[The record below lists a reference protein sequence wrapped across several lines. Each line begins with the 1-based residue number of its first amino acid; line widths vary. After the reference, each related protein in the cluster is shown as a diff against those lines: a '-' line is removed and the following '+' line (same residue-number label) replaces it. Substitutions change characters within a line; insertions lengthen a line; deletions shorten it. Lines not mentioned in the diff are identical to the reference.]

1 MKSARG
7 PIGSWESEI
16 MALDDDW
23 QRGFVGSS
31 RLRSN
36 FVSRKRERRKG
47 TEKEETKGRSLRA
60 QAFDLFRIRIIASE
74 VSTVAVN
81 RASGELVDPGLVH
94 LVAMMPRQRSLM
106 ANNTTDR
113 YRETG
118 FERDGRRGKNKTR
131 DSLFCWRRQS
141 LVM

>member
-1 MKSARG
+1 M
-7 PIGSWESEI
+7 IGNVDSSVR
-16 MALDDDW
+16 L
-23 QRGFVGSS
+23 GSVRIS
-31 RLRSN
+31 YRENGREGKG
-36 FVSRKRERRKG
+36 RKRKKRKDG
-47 TEKEETKGRSLRA
+47 VYARA

-81 RASGELVDPGLVH
+81 QASGELVDPGLVH

>member
-1 MKSARG
+1 M
-7 PIGSWESEI
+7 IGNVDSSVR
-16 MALDDDW
+16 L
-23 QRGFVGSS
+23 GSVRIS
-31 RLRSN
+31 YRENGREGKGWK
-36 FVSRKRERRKG
+36 RKKRKDG
-47 TEKEETKGRSLRA
+47 VYARA

>member
-1 MKSARG
+1 
-7 PIGSWESEI
+7 
-16 MALDDDW
+16 MATST
-23 QRGFVGSS
+23 RFV
-31 RLRSN
+31 LARSN
-36 FVSRKRERRKG
+36 VRSRERRG
-47 TEKEETKGRSLRA
+47 SERERERERRRAIAETRRETAFWEGRKEETKLTYKRPSTSFEFELSR
-60 QAFDLFRIRIIASE
+60 

-81 RASGELVDPGLVH
+81 RASGELVDPRLVH

>member
-1 MKSARG
+1 
-7 PIGSWESEI
+7 
-16 MALDDDW
+16 MALDDDR

-74 VSTVAVN
+74 VAVN

>member
-1 MKSARG
+1 M
-7 PIGSWESEI
+7 IGNVDSVR
-16 MALDDDW
+16 L
-23 QRGFVGSS
+23 GSVRIS
-31 RLRSN
+31 YRENGREGKG
-36 FVSRKRERRKG
+36 RKRKKRK
-47 TEKEETKGRSLRA
+47 
-60 QAFDLFRIRIIASE
+60 AFDLFRIRIIASE